1 MYDIRGKLVHNFLV
15 IDFTTQGNIVECFF
29 WGNGVVAMTSDMQIF
44 VAEVKGAISST
55 LFCFDSLPM
64 TLKASPFLLTSLCI
78 YLKGIAHMDATTAP
92 RKYKLRTGLTSDR
105 LYTSM
110 AIVPPLLSRSG
121 LLEV

>member
-44 VAEVKGAISST
+44 E
-55 LFCFDSLPM
+55 
-64 TLKASPFLLTSLCI
+64 ASPFLLTSLYI
-78 YLKGIAHMDATTAP
+78 YLKGIAHMDATTVP